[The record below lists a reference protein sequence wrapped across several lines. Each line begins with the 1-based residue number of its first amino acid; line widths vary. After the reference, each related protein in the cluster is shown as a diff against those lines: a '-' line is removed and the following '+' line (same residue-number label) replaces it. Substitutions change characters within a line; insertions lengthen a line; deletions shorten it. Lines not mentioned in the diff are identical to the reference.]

1 MDEPEVRCET
11 LRSAQLEGRM
21 LLLSLGLLEDV
32 EIRGSIVRM
41 QVTVSVSSPAAAR
54 FPKKP

>member
-1 MDEPEVRCET
+1 MDEPEFTCET
-11 LRSAQLEGRM
+11 LRSAQLEGM

-32 EIRGSIVRM
+32 EVRGSIVRM